1 MYEETMNDIYTEL
14 KQQLLEINEALVSIL
29 EKVQDQSE
37 MTDGRFAA
45 WRDACR
51 DIYQQISEEIIRVAV
66 VGPIKSGKSTFTNSL
81 FGGDFVKRGAGVV
94 TSIVTRIRSGQQLKA
109 VLYFKDWDEIN
120 TDLEQALTMLPSWE
134 ARDDGKP
141 LDIRREKDRK
151 DLSGAMEELTNDL
164 LITDGTRN
172 PNSILPA
179 LYLQG
184 FESAGGI
191 ITPDSNTTEF
201 RNDDFARHREYVGN
215 DSLAVYLKDVE
226 LTISHTKIDRTIEIA
241 DCQGSDSPNP
251 MHLAMIQ
258 DYLLRTHMLV
268 YVISSRTGMRQAD
281 IRFLST
287 IKKMGIIDNTL
298 FVVNCDFSEHE
309 STEELTALVER
320 VKQELSLIKPDP
332 DVFTLSALY
341 NLLAAMPEEQLSKKD
356 RARMAQWRSEK
367 QFISL
372 SAKETRCFEN
382 AFHGKLTRDRFVLLL
397 KNHLERMAVMTA
409 GMDRWIWTNKEL
421 MTEGAEGAA
430 ETLRKI
436 DRHQKR
442 INQIK
447 DLIKSTLGGASGKIK
462 KDIRGDIDRF
472 FNTRPGSVLQLTLG
486 TIRQFSVVF
495 ENYTDSL
502 SSSGFSSTL
511 YQVFQE
517 FRQTIDTFM
526 AETINPE
533 IVRFTAETEKKIKA
547 SLEAVVEPYQSMAM
561 DAIAQY
567 HSAMNS
573 TDSGDDRR
581 PLLDLENVKKVAG
594 LKLPSA
600 ATSMR
605 YSAKIRTEAV
615 VRLGFYSV
623 LKLFKK
629 MVKKPLKNE
638 REEQM
643 LALADGVKRMKGETE
658 NAIIFHFKNYR
669 ENFKFQ
675 YVFKLVD
682 FASAHLHSAFLET
695 LRAYD
700 TDLTELT
707 QVMETRGGVR
717 ERMIALMDNTT
728 ADLQEVQ
735 LKIEKARGRM
745 EQAGSFKAEHP
756 TSNAQHRTS
765 N

>member
-1 MYEETMNDIYTEL
+1 
-14 KQQLLEINEALVSIL
+14 
-29 EKVQDQSE
+29 
-37 MTDGRFAA
+37 
-45 WRDACR
+45 
-51 DIYQQISEEIIRVAV
+51 
-66 VGPIKSGKSTFTNSL
+66 
-81 FGGDFVKRGAGVV
+81 VKRGAGVV

-151 DLSGAMEELTNDL
+151 DLSGALGELTNDL
-164 LITDGTRN
+164 FITDGTRN
-172 PNSILPA
+172 ANSILPA

-201 RNDDFARHREYVGN
+201 GNDDFARHREYVGN

-258 DYLLRTHMLV
+258 DYLLWTHMLV
-268 YVISSRTGMRQAD
+268 YVISSRTGLRQAD

-309 STEELTALVER
+309 STEDLTALVER

-341 NLLAAMPEEQLSKKD
+341 NLFAAMPEEQLPDKD

-367 QFISL
+367 QFVSL
-372 SAKETRCFEN
+372 SDKETRCFEN
-382 AFHGKLTRDRFVLLL
+382 AFHGKLTRERFVLLL

-421 MTEGAEGAA
+421 MTEDVEGAA
-430 ETLRKI
+430 EILRKI
-436 DRHQKR
+436 AGHQKR

-462 KDIRGDIDRF
+462 KDIRRDIDHF
-472 FNTRPGSVLQLTLG
+472 FNTRPGSVIQLTLG
-486 TIRQFSVVF
+486 TIRQFSVIF

-547 SLEAVVEPYQSMAM
+547 SLEAVAEPYQSMAM

-567 HSAMNS
+567 HSAMNHYGMES

-581 PLLDLENVKKVAG
+581 ALLDLGDVKKVTG

-629 MVKKPLKNE
+629 VFKKPLKNE
-638 REEQM
+638 KEEQM

-675 YVFKLVD
+675 YVFKLID
-682 FASAHLHSAFLET
+682 FASAHLHSALLET

-717 ERMIALMDNTT
+717 EGMIALMDNTT
-728 ADLQEVQ
+728 ADLQKIQ

-745 EQAGSFKAEHP
+745 EQAG
-756 TSNAQHRTS
+756 
-765 N
+765 